1 MPSVKDMAMGYIQQC
16 KNKLVELKSQ
26 AETVNKDIQALSAH
40 IQECEGEV
48 EVEQDGKVATCESK
62 GIPSES

>member
-1 MPSVKDMAMGYIQQC
+1 MPSVKDMALGYIQQC
-16 KNKLVELKSQ
+16 ENKLAELKSQ
-26 AETVNKDIQALSAH
+26 SETINKDIQALSVH
-40 IQECEGEV
+40 IQECAG